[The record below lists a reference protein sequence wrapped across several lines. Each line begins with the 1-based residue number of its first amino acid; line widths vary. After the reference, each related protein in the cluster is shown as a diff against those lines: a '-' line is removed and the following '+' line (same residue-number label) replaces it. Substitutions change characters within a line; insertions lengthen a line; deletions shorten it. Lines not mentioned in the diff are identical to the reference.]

1 MKETVKVTTKGSEI
15 YLPITSRLA
24 HLKVN
29 KTMIAALKD
38 IPFDKVMSCEWVIIT
53 HKIDQYK
60 FQKNDCF
67 KYSKQL
73 KLIKCGGS
81 VGYKLNG
88 KFRSLTWIKANRKP
102 TIEVMVRNVEY
113 YPF

>member
-1 MKETVKVTTKGSEI
+1 M
-15 YLPITSRLA
+15 ITSL
-24 HLKVN
+24 N
-29 KTMIAALKD
+29 D

-53 HKIDQYK
+53 HKINQYK
-60 FQKNDCF
+60 FQNNECF
-67 KYSKQL
+67 KGNKQL

-81 VGYKLNG
+81 IGYKLNG

-102 TIEVMVRNVEY
+102 VIEVMVCNVKY